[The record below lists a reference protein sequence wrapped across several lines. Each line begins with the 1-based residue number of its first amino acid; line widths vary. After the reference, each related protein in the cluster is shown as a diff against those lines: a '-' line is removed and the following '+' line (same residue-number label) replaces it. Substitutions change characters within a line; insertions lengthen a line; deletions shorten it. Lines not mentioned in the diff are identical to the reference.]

1 MTHRE
6 ALEHGINTG
15 CYKTFSQALEQ
26 LARHAKETNSSQAK
40 QLLLKVHNEIT
51 NGASERILAGRLCPT
66 QVVITQINFKRFI
79 GLQAKKRSNV

>member
-15 CYKTFSQALEQ
+15 CYETFSKAFKQ

-40 QLLLKVHNEIT
+40 QLLLKIHNEIT

-66 QVVITQINFKRFI
+66 QVRITQINFERFI
-79 GLQAKKRSNV
+79 GSQTKQHSSA